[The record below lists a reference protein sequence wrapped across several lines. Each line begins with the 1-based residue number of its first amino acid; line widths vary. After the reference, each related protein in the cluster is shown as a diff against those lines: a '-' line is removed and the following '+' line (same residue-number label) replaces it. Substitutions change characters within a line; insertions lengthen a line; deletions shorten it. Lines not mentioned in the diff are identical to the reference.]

1 MPKIPIKLNKLI
13 LQQQIALTFL
23 NGTGRRKMRNIL
35 NHIPDVD
42 FFFQEKKQNLLKI
55 PGVGK
60 ASLIQMNRDEAL
72 KKAEPFVSFFEKN
85 NVKTHFFQDADFPMR
100 LNQCD
105 DAPILLFSE
114 GEMDLNPP
122 KIISIVGTRNATEY
136 GRAICDELLHALVGK
151 NVVVVSGLAY
161 GIDIYVHQL
170 CVQLGIQTIG
180 VLGHGLDRIYPA
192 IHKPT
197 AKQMLKNGGLLTEF
211 LPGVMP
217 DRMNFPMR
225 NRIVAGMCDATIVI
239 ESGAKGGSLITAE
252 LANDYSRDVFA
263 YPGDVTKEYSKGC
276 NSLIQQNRAHLITGS
291 KDFFRIMDWLD
302 KPLKSVKQQN
312 LFQANLNEFETKLVD
327 ILKEKESASLDFI
340 ALKMSESVSE
350 VSVNLL
356 NLEFL
361 GMIKTLPGNRFK
373 LV

>member
-1 MPKIPIKLNKLI
+1 MPKVPIKLNKLI

-23 NGTGRRKMRNIL
+23 NGTGRKKMRNIL
-35 NHIPDVD
+35 AHLPSVE
-42 FFFQEKKQNLLKI
+42 FFFQEKKHNLLKI

-60 ASLIQMNRDEAL
+60 ASLIQMNREEAMR
-72 KKAEPFVSFFEKN
+72 KAEPFISFFEKKDMK
-85 NVKTHFFQDADFPMR
+85 VHFFQDTDFPSR

-105 DAPILLFSE
+105 DAPILLFSQ
-114 GEMDLNPP
+114 GDIDLNPP
-122 KIISIVGTRNATEY
+122 KIISIVGTRNATDY
-136 GRAICDELLHALVGK
+136 GKAICDELLHALVGK

-180 VLGHGLDRIYPA
+180 VLGHGLDRVYPSA
-192 IHKPT
+192 HKLI
-197 AKQMLKNGGLLTEF
+197 AKQMLQNGGLLTEF
-211 LPGVMP
+211 LPGTLP

-239 ESGAKGGSLITAE
+239 ESGSKGGSLITAE

-263 YPGDVTKEYSKGC
+263 YPGDISREYSKGC
-276 NSLIQQNRAHLITGS
+276 NSLIQQNRAHLITSS
-291 KDFFRIMDWLD
+291 KDFFQIMGWES
-302 KPLKSVKQQN
+302 KPSITPKQQN
-312 LFQANLNEFETKLVD
+312 LFQADLSELESKLVN
-327 ILKEKESASLDFI
+327 ILKQKESASLDFI
-340 ALKMSESVSE
+340 SFKSGESVSD

>member
-1 MPKIPIKLNKLI
+1 MDNIV

-23 NGTGRRKMRNIL
+23 NGTGRRKMRTIL
-35 NHIPDVD
+35 SHIPDVNA
-42 FFFQEKKQNLLKI
+42 FFQEKKKNLLKI
-55 PGVGK
+55 PGVGE
-60 ASLIQMNRDEAL
+60 ASLIQMNREEAM
-72 KKAEPFVSFFEKN
+72 KKAEPFAAYFEN
-85 NVKTHFFQDADFPMR
+85 NNFKSHFFQDSNFPMR

-105 DAPILLFSE
+105 DAPILLFSH

-136 GRAICDELLHALVGK
+136 GKAICDELLHALVDK

-180 VLGHGLDRIYPA
+180 VLGHGLDRIYPSA
-192 IHKPT
+192 HKHT
-197 AKQMLKNGGLLTEF
+197 AKQMTKHGGLLSEF
-211 LPGVMP
+211 LPGTMP

-263 YPGDVTKEYSKGC
+263 FPGDINKEFSKGC
-276 NSLIQQNRAHLITGS
+276 NYLIQQNRAHLITGS
-291 KDFFRIMDWLD
+291 KDFFRIMGWDVSPA
-302 KPLKSVKQQN
+302 KVPKQQN
-312 LFQANLNEFETKLVD
+312 LFQANLSDLETKLVA
-327 ILKEKESASLDFI
+327 ILKDKDTASLDFI
-340 ALKMSESVSE
+340 SLKSGESVSE

-361 GMIKTLPGNRFK
+361 GVVKTLPGNRFK
-373 LV
+373 LTS